1 MQSENKNKIQR
12 YKAEMKETIWAT
24 NTMNIANLKT
34 ITKNMLVI
42 PKHK

>member
-24 NTMNIANLKT
+24 NTMNIANLKSNYKKYAGCT
-34 ITKNMLVI
+34 
-42 PKHK
+42 